1 MVFSRRGTTKVIH
14 LLGVYGTSYSIDL
27 SDHNVTANVMFISE
41 ETDPPLA
48 EFTSSTPVTGIR
60 QLNIS
65 GLKITG
71 NIDIDG
77 GDNTFSLHLK
87 NIKASYGRTVLNV
100 IRSRQLIATVIRSDF
115 TNALLAFSSQDTT
128 NIAVENSSF
137 RGIIS
142 TNTTVIPSSGITV
155 ELTKR
160 GGKHVIRLNRC
171 LFENVQQNFGTDYPD
186 AAFSLLAAKEKTRV
200 KLYVADSTFL
210 NNSRAIDLSIKGDVF
225 VSVTG
230 SSFIGNVADGSGGAI
245 RAATKLQK
253 GFGSLTLLER
263 ASINV
268 VNCSFTNNTAVTSQ
282 RYDED
287 SVYFQVRST

>member
-27 SDHNVTANVMFISE
+27 SDHNVTANVMFISK

-48 EFTSSTPVTGIR
+48 AFTSSTPVTGIR

-65 GLKITG
+65 GLKVTG
-71 NIDIDG
+71 NIDIDR
-77 GDNTFSLHLK
+77 GDNTLGLHLK
-87 NIKASYGRTVLNV
+87 NIQASYGRMVVNV
-100 IRSRQLIATVIRSDF
+100 IRSRQLIATVITSDF

-137 RGIIS
+137 RGVIS
-142 TNTTVIPSSGITV
+142 TNATAVPSAGITV

-160 GGKHVIRLNRC
+160 DGKHVIRLNRC
-171 LFENVQQNFGTDYPD
+171 LFENVQQNFGTDYPG

-200 KLYVADSTFL
+200 KLYVVDSTFL

-245 RAATKLQK
+245 RATTKLQN

-287 SVYFQVRST
+287 SVYFQV